1 MSEVNSGNL
10 NARWVGGAAQKVEG
24 GENEKDGRVF
34 VYLTADWRDA
44 TLKPPPFKLSKR
56 ETLPIHVS
64 CLGPEHWLLQCTA
77 VIVLRGN
84 QCGPIHLNIVGH
96 IREWLWSIT
105 DPQTTRRMVE
115 GSGMADYL
123 NMIWCATDPRGRGAM
138 ALSCCVLG
146 AASLRHNRSARVVKH
161 SAGRPLIHLH
171 IVARRCAPSHHK
183 LYREATREHGFYE
196 YEWGVDGESWDAFW
210 YIYRRHY
217 PTPSYAHIG
226 LDKSASLNSQKH
238 VADEVKAM
246 IRHAY
251 EEAREHPLGSDRN
264 KKGFFSKLF

>member
-123 NMIWCATDPRGRGAM
+123 NMIWCA
-138 ALSCCVLG
+138 
-146 AASLRHNRSARVVKH
+146 
-161 SAGRPLIHLH
+161 
-171 IVARRCAPSHHK
+171 PSHHK